1 MDVASELERLA
12 VGRNGI
18 IMNGKQ
24 DKGQRLSRDFA
35 LSLIVAVVG
44 FYVPKLFLPSQDQLD
59 SRVIPYQQTASGD
72 EILDFELNHPL
83 VDPPTIPSKLLV
95 YTGLWL
101 PLAIV
106 FFACWKSPHRQDL
119 QAGLSGLL
127 TAIGVSEACTTL
139 LKLYVSRRRP
149 NFYALCGW
157 SSKQL
162 KCTGPYLSQVE
173 AQLSFPSGHSSLSFC
188 AMTFLVLLFLG
199 KLGLRRNEYSVSRR
213 FLAFCSCVIPWGWA
227 ALVGASRI
235 VDWWHHPS
243 DVIAGTMLGSLVAV
257 ISYHCVYPPV
267 TSTNAGVPLLA
278 SSVSSEKLPSFHE

>member
-1 MDVASELERLA
+1 MDVASEMERIA
-12 VGRNGI
+12 VGLTGT
-18 IMNGKQ
+18 MNGKQ
-24 DKGQRLSRDFA
+24 DKGQCLSRDFA

-44 FYVPKLFLPSQDQLD
+44 WHVPKYFLPSQDQLD
-59 SRVIPYQQTASGD
+59 SRVIPYQKTASGD
-72 EILDFELNHPL
+72 VILDFELNNPL

-101 PLAIV
+101 PIAIV

-127 TAIGVSEACTTL
+127 TAIGVSEACTQI

-157 SSKQL
+157 SSEQL
-162 KCTGPYLSQVE
+162 KCTGPHLFQVE

-188 AMTFLVLLFLG
+188 TMTFLVLLFLG
-199 KLGLRRNEYSVSRR
+199 KLGLRRNDYSVSRR
-213 FLAFCSCVIPWGWA
+213 LLALVSCVIPWGWA

-243 DVIAGTMLGSLVAV
+243 DVIAGTLLGSLVAIV
-257 ISYHCVYPPV
+257 SYHCVYPSV
-267 TSTNAGVPLLA
+267 TSTKAGVPLLA
-278 SSVSSEKLPSFHE
+278 SASLEKLPSFHE